1 VATTAEDL
9 IVNIKAKLDQAK
21 RDTAAYQKQLDTL
34 EEGATVP
41 VKVKGGRDLDDLF
54 AKVDRLSTEDASIVV
69 GIEMAKAQRDIKDLL
84 YDISRLDSED
94 ATVDVK
100 VEQLAQARGDLEA
113 MEAKVKALNDLPL
126 EPGRGGDPGAGMR
139 KIVDGADQANSAVSN
154 MVGNASQDLGELT
167 GVSGSAGVA
176 LGQLAEYFSD
186 TAFAAK
192 AAGQSMG
199 AAFKSFAL
207 ASLPIAGISIVVG
220 LLTSIAAKAGE
231 MGRKINEASKLAVS
245 SMLDVAEAG
254 GRLGEGLD
262 DVAESA
268 VTKIFEELGSKTPK
282 VVDALRRMGITWDEV
297 TEGFRSGEGDLADA
311 LTMWDRFQAGVALYG
326 TRQAK
331 ADFRE
336 QMGFT
341 EEQADEVLADLEA
354 VDAAFGTSFDVQTKA
369 NEAGR
374 AAGEYRSEA
383 ADSTEAAAEAEAKLA
398 EETAKGTEEAEK
410 QRAAAE
416 ELAAAMDEWAV
427 KTTQAEGA
435 LAELAGTFT
444 QMSTRGDA
452 LSALF
457 DLGNAPLDAAASV
470 RDITIAIDD
479 LSEKAKGISGKDIKL
494 GTVKADEL
502 LDSIDSLRP
511 QIQGKVVEAFS
522 AGGPEAATA
531 MANSYVDRVTAELGG
546 KLTRDEVAKLLGLDN
561 IEATVAV
568 AIEMSDIENAK
579 RQLAI
584 LTGLKG
590 ETPYTA
596 SIALA
601 LDAGTITGAQ
611 AQTLV
616 QAQLGDAGVEIPAEL
631 AKPNT
636 PQAVREADAALR
648 AGKPVTMP
656 TEADTSGAEGD
667 VAGFKRETERDTVT
681 APVDADTGDAEGE
694 AEDFRR
700 RTRNTRPV
708 VPVDSDTANAL
719 YTMRLLMFLAALIQ
733 PTVHVEA
740 DTAGAAAEI
749 RGLGNMRPRV
759 PVDAYLAD
767 YPSAGE
773 IQRAIGRP
781 RIPVDIVVGS
791 SIRITGV
798 RE

>member
-1 VATTAEDL
+1 MATTAEDL

-34 EEGATVP
+34 EQGAEVP

-54 AKVDRLSTEDASIVV
+54 AKVDRLGAEEATVVV
-69 GIEMAKAQRDIKDLL
+69 GIEMARAQRDIKDLL

-94 ATVDVK
+94 PTIDAK
-100 VEQLAQARGDLEA
+100 VANAAAIKSDLDA
-113 MEAKVKALNDLPL
+113 MAAKVKELNDQPL

-154 MVGNASQDLGELT
+154 MVGNASQDLGQLT

-231 MGRKINEASKLAVS
+231 MGRKINEASKVAVA

-254 GRLGEGLD
+254 GKLGEGLD

-282 VVDALRRMGITWDEV
+282 VVEALRRMGITWDEV
-297 TEGFRSGEGDLADA
+297 TEGFRTGEGDLADM
-311 LTMWDRFQAGVALYG
+311 LLLWDRFQSGVALYG
-326 TRQAK
+326 NRQARI
-331 ADFRE
+331 DFRE
-336 QMGFT
+336 RMGLS
-341 EEQADEVLADLEA
+341 EAEADEMLADLEA
-354 VDAAFGTSFDVQTKA
+354 VNGAFGESFDVQAKA
-369 NEAGR
+369 NEAAS
-374 AAGEYRSEA
+374 AAGKYRAEA

-398 EETAKGTEEAEK
+398 EETAKGTEEAEQ

-416 ELAAAMDEWAV
+416 ELAAALDEWAI

-444 QMSTRGDA
+444 QMGIRGDA
-452 LSALF
+452 LKSAF
-457 DLGNAPLDAAASV
+457 DLGNAPLDMAGQM
-470 RDITIAIDD
+470 RDIGLAIGD
-479 LSEKAKGISGKDIKL
+479 LSDAAKGIDLSKPLDPSNL
-494 GTVKADEL
+494 KADKL
-502 LDSIDSLRP
+502 LDALDGLRP
-511 QIQGKVVEAFS
+511 QIQAKIQEAFA
-522 AGGPEAATA
+522 AGGPQAARDTA
-531 MANSYVDRVTAELGG
+531 AWYVESIRQELGG
-546 KLTRDEVAKLLGLDN
+546 KLSTEEIYQLLNLDGL
-561 IEATVAV
+561 EASIAV
-568 AIEMSDIENAK
+568 ALDLTAVENAR

-584 LTGLKG
+584 LTGIGG

-601 LDAGTITGAQ
+601 LDAGTITGEQAQ
-611 AQTLV
+611 ALI
-616 QAQLGDAGVEIPAEL
+616 QAKLGDAGVEVPTELQAPDAPSFLAE
-631 AKPNT
+631 A
-636 PQAVREADAALR
+636 QAALG
-648 AGKPVTMP
+648 AEAVEVP
-656 TEADTSGAEGD
+656 TAADTSGAEDD
-667 VAGFKRETERDTVT
+667 VQGFKRETEGETIT
-681 APVDADTGDAEGE
+681 APVDADTGEAKGERDRFVDATE
-694 AEDFRR
+694 
-700 RTRNTRPV
+700 RTKPV
-708 VPVDSDTANAL
+708 VNIAASVL
-719 YTMRLLMFLAALIQ
+719 QALITMALINSIAQ
-733 PTVHVEA
+733 AMAPQVVVTA
-740 DTAGAAAEI
+740 DISDAASDI

-759 PVDAYLAD
+759 PVEAYLAD
-767 YPSAGE
+767 YPSASE
-773 IQRAIGRP
+773 IQQRIGRP